1 MYEVVVK
8 HDGQEVS
15 IIKYCDALC
24 ISYLSEGVMK
34 SVVSAES
41 GVPVID
47 VLSLG
52 CCSASSVLKTVSDVI
67 DSDTSTKQNL
77 STSDISARTLIK
89 RVK

>member
-8 HDGQEVS
+8 HDGHEVS
-15 IIKYCDALC
+15 TIKYCDALC

-41 GVPVID
+41 GVPVSD

-52 CCSASSVLKTVSDVI
+52 CCSASSVLRTVSEVGNSNTSKDKSQGNSDV
-67 DSDTSTKQNL
+67 
-77 STSDISARTLIK
+77 SARTLIK

>member
-15 IIKYCDALC
+15 TIKYCDALC

-41 GVPVID
+41 GIPVSD

-52 CCSASSVLKTVSDVI
+52 CCGASSVLRTVSDVMN
-67 DSDTSTKQNL
+67 SDTSTKQNL
-77 STSDISARTLIK
+77 STSDTSARTLIK